1 MLGTYREVLRT
12 PGAVKFTSASFLA
25 RLPIAIVML
34 AIVLYVAG
42 STGSYAQAG
51 ALAAAFQISAAVGAI
66 FTSRL
71 MDIRGQ
77 GSTLPY
83 LAFLNALGL
92 MIFLLS
98 DQHVALQ
105 FIGVVLAGAAQPA
118 LGSVV
123 RARWAV
129 ALQDRPEQK
138 RAAFAWESILD
149 ELIFTVGPI
158 FTAVV
163 AVQVGLAV
171 PLVLAA
177 TFTVTGSLLLA
188 VQRKTEPQK
197 HPAGSPRG
205 NVFHHRNMWRM
216 PIIGGCFGWLFGSYE
231 VTTVAFAENA
241 GHPELSGVIL
251 GLWAASS
258 GIGGLWFGHRAWGA
272 PLQKQLVYCTAVL
285 MIATF
290 PAVFVRSIP
299 ALMISGIFAGAAIA
313 PGLITTY
320 ALTERIVPASLLT
333 EALTWTNSGMIL
345 GYAAGTALSGF
356 FIDARGT
363 TLSYLLAPLG
373 ALIAMLF
380 ALWATPAPT
389 PSPEHD

>member
-1 MLGTYREVLRT
+1 MLGTYREVLQT
-12 PGAVKFTSASFLA
+12 PGALKFSSAAFLA

-42 STGSYAQAG
+42 TTGSYAQAG
-51 ALAAAFQISAAVGAI
+51 ILAAAFQVSAAVGAI

-71 MDIRGQ
+71 MDVRGQ
-77 GSTLPY
+77 GATLPY
-83 LAFLNALGL
+83 LAALNALGL
-92 MIFLLS
+92 MIFLFSNQLVVM
-98 DQHVALQ
+98 QLL
-105 FIGVVLAGAAQPA
+105 GVLLAGAAQPA

-129 ALQDRPEQK
+129 ALVDQPEKK

-149 ELIFTVGPI
+149 EVIFTVGPI

-163 AVQVGLAV
+163 AVQIGLAV

-177 TFTVTGSLLLA
+177 VFTLTGSFALA
-188 VQRKTEPQK
+188 YQRKSEPRK
-197 HPAGSPRG
+197 HPAGTPRG
-205 NVFHHRNMWRM
+205 KVFHHHNMWRM

-231 VTTVAFAENA
+231 VTTVAFAQNA

-251 GLWAASS
+251 GLWAACS
-258 GIGGLWFGHRAWGA
+258 GIGGLWFGHRAWSA
-272 PLQKQLVYCTAVL
+272 PLHKQLVYCTAIL
-285 MIATF
+285 CIAIL
-290 PAVFVRSIP
+290 PAVFVRTIP

-320 ALTERIVPASLLT
+320 ALTERLVPASMLT

-345 GYAAGTALSGF
+345 GYAAGTSLSGF
-356 FIDARGT
+356 FIDSFGT
-363 TLSYLLAPLG
+363 TLSYLLPPTG
-373 ALIAMLF
+373 ALVAMLLAF
-380 ALWATPAPT
+380 GATSAPT
-389 PSPEHD
+389 PSLERD

>member
-1 MLGTYREVLRT
+1 
-12 PGAVKFTSASFLA
+12 
-25 RLPIAIVML
+25 
-34 AIVLYVAG
+34 
-42 STGSYAQAG
+42 
-51 ALAAAFQISAAVGAI
+51 
-66 FTSRL
+66 
-71 MDIRGQ
+71 MDTRGQ

-105 FIGVVLAGAAQPA
+105 CIGVVIAGAAQPA

-129 ALQDRPEQK
+129 TLENRPEHK

-149 ELIFTVGPI
+149 ELIFTIGPI
-158 FTAVV
+158 FTAVI
-163 AVQVGLAV
+163 AVQLGLAI
-171 PLVLAA
+171 PLLLAA
-177 TFTVTGSLLLA
+177 VFTVTGSLFLA
-188 VQRKTEPQK
+188 VQRKTEPHK
-197 HPAGSPRG
+197 HPVGTPRG

-241 GHPELSGVIL
+241 GHPEFSGVIL
-251 GLWAASS
+251 GLWAACS

-272 PLQKQLVYCTAVL
+272 PLQKQLVYCTGIL
-285 MIATF
+285 TIAIL

-320 ALTERIVPASLLT
+320 ALTERLVPSTLLT

-363 TLSYLLAPLG
+363 TLSYLLPPLG
-373 ALIAMLF
+373 ALIAMLV
-380 ALWATPAPT
+380 ALGATPTAT